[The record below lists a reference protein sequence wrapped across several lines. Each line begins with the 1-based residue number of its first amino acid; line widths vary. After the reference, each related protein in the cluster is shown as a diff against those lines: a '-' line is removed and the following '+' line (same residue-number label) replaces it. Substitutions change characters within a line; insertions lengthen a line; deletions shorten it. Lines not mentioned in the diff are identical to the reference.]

1 MAIRVTHRSIQTSSL
16 ANLQANLTKMA
27 KLQEQFSSGRLIN
40 RPSDDPAG
48 TVTALQVRADN
59 RTNDQYLRN
68 IDSGIGWLATTDSAL
83 TQSLSVLRRARE
95 LTLQGSS
102 TGSQGQQAREAIA
115 AEVEGIRETL
125 LGLANTTYNGR
136 PVFGGTT
143 NGGIAFDRQTGGWVG
158 DANEIQRRVADG
170 TDVVINVDGYALFG
184 DGVTS
189 VFALLDDIAAHLK
202 DSPEDLA
209 GDLAQ
214 LDAISERLL
223 STLADV
229 GTRYGRLETLKLSA
243 TDRLIELKSQLSNV
257 ESIDLPE
264 TVVKLQMQ
272 EVAYQ
277 AALAATARAIQP
289 TLLDFLR

>member
-48 TVTALQVRADN
+48 TVTALQVRADI

-136 PVFGGTT
+136 PVFGGATDGAVAFGADGT
-143 NGGIAFDRQTGGWVG
+143 WQGSSDQIA
-158 DANEIQRRVADG
+158 RRVADG
-170 TDVVINVDGYALFG
+170 TDVVINVDGDILFG
-184 DGVTS
+184 DGAGS
-189 VFALLDDIAAHLK
+189 VFAVLDDIAAHLK

-229 GTRYGRLETLKLSA
+229 GTRYGRLETLRLSA